1 MTTSVALCT
10 YNGALYIQE
19 QIESILNQTLPVDE
33 IVVCDDGSADNTV
46 SIIQQIAKAVP
57 EKIRLI
63 RNNTNI
69 GLCANFMKAISL
81 CKGDIV
87 FLSDQDDI
95 WYNNKVEKLTHYL
108 TQHPKIDLVFSDATL
123 MGGHFNGQKMSD
135 NLNFP
140 KENRKMFFAG
150 LAFELSLYQVYAL
163 GASMAVRKRLIDQII
178 QKKPILNS
186 HDHFLQ
192 FEASARNAIAYLD
205 EPLYNYRIHSEQTSN
220 AGENMVDI
228 QSSIIIPQSGEVW
241 PLQEIASTITDKRLI
256 KRVHYMNER
265 NHLLHDVWGPL
276 KVISRPKLYR
286 ELYQRKS
293 FSVMKYDIVR
303 SIQQTLN
310 RIKMK
315 QNATSLSL

>member
-163 GASMAVRKRLIDQII
+163 GASMAVRKKLIDQII

-205 EPLYNYRIHSEQTSN
+205 EPLYNYRIHNEQTSN
-220 AGENMVDI
+220 AGGNMANI
-228 QSSIIIPQSGEVW
+228 LNYITIPQNGEVW